1 MTCGVCKFQWCWLC
15 GATYSDI
22 HFSPLNPLG
31 CAGMQNRNLSGFAKC
46 KIYTLRIFMLIGFI
60 ILFPI
65 VAPIVMI
72 LSGPVLVWNFFVK
85 KVCRYYGCCFN
96 FFISFIS
103 LPIGLAI
110 DPFVWIGAI
119 IYFIPVLYQGL
130 RAWMDRRRTMNEG
143 SENQITRKLL

>member
-1 MTCGVCKFQWCWLC
+1 ML
-15 GATYSDI
+15 
-22 HFSPLNPLG
+22 
-31 CAGMQNRNLSGFAKC
+31 NRNLSGFAKC

-143 SENQITRKLL
+143 SEN